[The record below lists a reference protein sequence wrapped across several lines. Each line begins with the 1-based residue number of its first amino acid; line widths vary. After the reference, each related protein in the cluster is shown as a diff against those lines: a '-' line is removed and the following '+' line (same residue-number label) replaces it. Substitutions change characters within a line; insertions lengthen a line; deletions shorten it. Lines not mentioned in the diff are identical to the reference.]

1 MKNALLVIVLILGIF
16 FSGCVSNTVKEQVS
30 PTATLSP
37 QISST
42 ESPTSTQ
49 ISQSSEQNK
58 INELESKINSM
69 QQQINDLQTSVNRV
83 DLLKPSN
90 NKLIPEIP
98 FKIEVYWGEMQSPQT
113 YTFKN
118 DIDVIIGDGY
128 GNYDYATYTL
138 FRNNNTIKINSKKYQ
153 FYGLSLYDDYIASTY
168 KNGWIGWVT
177 NYKIFP
183 PKYNPLTQKY
193 ELN

>member
-1 MKNALLVIVLILGIF
+1 MIKKTLIILTTILLI
-16 FSGCVSNTVKEQVS
+16 SGCVAQN
-30 PTATLSP
+30 ANLD
-37 QISST
+37 ST
-42 ESPTSTQ
+42 
-49 ISQSSEQNK
+49 K
-58 INELESKINSM
+58 I
-69 QQQINDLQTSVNRV
+69 SVNETPAKSIVIPNNSLQPLTDKLNNLEEENKVLKNEIDNLQERIDRV
-83 DLLKPSN
+83 DLLKPST
-90 NKLIPEIP
+90 KQLIPQVP

-177 NYKIFP
+177 NYRVIP
-183 PKYNPLTQKY
+183 PKYNSITQKY

>member
-1 MKNALLVIVLILGIF
+1 MKKELLFIVLILGIF
-16 FSGCVSNTVKEQVS
+16 FSGCVSNTAKEQVS
-30 PTATLSP
+30 PTAT
-37 QISST
+37 I
-42 ESPTSTQ
+42 SPTSTQ

-69 QQQINDLQTSVNRV
+69 QQQINDLQTRVNRV

-98 FKIEVYWGEMQSPQT
+98 FKIEVYWSEMQTPPT
-113 YTFKN
+113 YLFKETGEVE
-118 DIDVIIGDGY
+118 IKDGF
-128 GNYDYATYTL
+128 GNTEMATYTL
-138 FRNNNTIKINSKKYQ
+138 YRNNNTIKIDSKKYQ
-153 FYGLSLYDDYIASTY
+153 FWGLVLYDNYITTVY
-168 KNGWIGWVT
+168 KNGWINWVT
-177 NYKIFP
+177 DYKVFP